1 VGTLADEL
9 DRTPLP
15 FDNATLHLM
24 NALGNVHD
32 TTDVMDEKG
41 RILLRL
47 ASLHD
52 HRIGG
57 YQRLPEERGPSP
69 GPASLRL
76 RALGLLARSNL
87 FLNDELV
94 RQFLLEKA
102 LTSKDSREEWLV
114 AGPASRVFTTQTEP
128 RYGRRLLATW
138 LERSRARLSAP
149 ADPLSLE
156 ALLVHVN
163 YLGAYADTY
172 GMEGAVKDLLDSVVN
187 ADGAVSSTAGID
199 GGAHDLAS
207 RAVVALA
214 DIEDGP
220 RVRKWFEPDAP
231 FPTRVRR
238 SPYDGVL
245 DDTTIVDWPRAVLE
259 SRLRTLDDEIAALGK
274 ESRGRCALVHQ
285 RATMTPERA
294 QAALFDAWTT
304 SADVPECELFV
315 AFGLDSVPVS
325 KRARVAAKLL
335 AEADPKRFPAPR
347 TLVAESVL
355 GEHPEWIE
363 ADEGLRRSI
372 VERALGET
380 PLGLWQASSDIS
392 GLDIER
398 SRFAFQAAVERA
410 LVSFA
415 RSREPGER
423 EKARALVRHFSE
435 LYRKGL
441 GARISS
447 AYGYDNRRAL
457 LFTVANVGPRVGLER
472 EVSALID
479 EPTEGDEWSRRV
491 ARYLFERAKKGL
503 P

>member
-1 VGTLADEL
+1 MTPDELRAAVVAGLFLFAPGFVACAPNRNCLEGSLAANYAESSSLLLLRREFERANEAPPALRARILEELPSLMPDLSDRVDEPRCAPELVGTLADEL

-114 AGPASRVFTTQTEP
+114 AGPASRVFTTQAEP

-304 SADVPECELFV
+304 MFRSVSFSLRSGSTRCPCRSGLASRRSSLPKRTQRGFRHLARSSQRACSASTPSGSRRTRGSGARSSSGRSGRRLS
-315 AFGLDSVPVS
+315 GSG
-325 KRARVAAKLL
+325 KRAAT
-335 AEADPKRFPAPR
+335 FPAS
-347 TLVAESVL
+347 T
-355 GEHPEWIE
+355 
-363 ADEGLRRSI
+363 
-372 VERALGET
+372 
-380 PLGLWQASSDIS
+380 SS
-392 GLDIER
+392 GAV
-398 SRFAFQAAVERA
+398 SRF
-410 LVSFA
+410 
-415 RSREPGER
+415 
-423 EKARALVRHFSE
+423 K
-435 LYRKGL
+435 
-441 GARISS
+441 
-447 AYGYDNRRAL
+447 
-457 LFTVANVGPRVGLER
+457 PR
-472 EVSALID
+472 
-479 EPTEGDEWSRRV
+479 
-491 ARYLFERAKKGL
+491 
-503 P
+503 

>member
-1 VGTLADEL
+1 
-9 DRTPLP
+9 
-15 FDNATLHLM
+15 
-24 NALGNVHD
+24 
-32 TTDVMDEKG
+32 
-41 RILLRL
+41 
-47 ASLHD
+47 
-52 HRIGG
+52 
-57 YQRLPEERGPSP
+57 
-69 GPASLRL
+69 
-76 RALGLLARSNL
+76 
-87 FLNDELV
+87 
-94 RQFLLEKA
+94 
-102 LTSKDSREEWLV
+102 
-114 AGPASRVFTTQTEP
+114 
-128 RYGRRLLATW
+128 
-138 LERSRARLSAP
+138 
-149 ADPLSLE
+149 
-156 ALLVHVN
+156 
-163 YLGAYADTY
+163 
-172 GMEGAVKDLLDSVVN
+172 
-187 ADGAVSSTAGID
+187 
-199 GGAHDLAS
+199 
-207 RAVVALA
+207 
-214 DIEDGP
+214 
-220 RVRKWFEPDAP
+220 
-231 FPTRVRR
+231 
-238 SPYDGVL
+238 
-245 DDTTIVDWPRAVLE
+245 
-259 SRLRTLDDEIAALGK
+259 
-274 ESRGRCALVHQ
+274 
-285 RATMTPERA
+285 
-294 QAALFDAWTT
+294 
-304 SADVPECELFV
+304 
-315 AFGLDSVPVS
+315 
-325 KRARVAAKLL
+325 
-335 AEADPKRFPAPR
+335 
-347 TLVAESVL
+347 VL